1 MQQKQVQSLRL
12 PLARS
17 EERKREEDRS
27 AEILLQLSEPLTAP
41 AVQEEAQGTE
51 YCLTELSARHS
62 MLVCGLLGGKGK
74 REYYVLAKSRR
85 CNIQTDS
92 GWSLAVPQCFP
103 IYNVME
109 VNVVESANS

>member
-1 MQQKQVQSLRL
+1 MQQKQVQYLRL

-74 REYYVLAKSRR
+74 ERILCSGEEPPVQHTDRQWLVVGSAAMFSNLQ
-85 CNIQTDS
+85 CN
-92 GWSLAVPQCFP
+92 GGECG
-103 IYNVME
+103 
-109 VNVVESANS
+109 